1 MVSYKL
7 ADNVFTTEDDEIQV
21 GVWDEDKKMWETDLI
36 EDLQYDREKR
46 MLNFLTRK
54 FGPIAFL

>member
-21 GVWDEDKKMWETDLI
+21 GVWDETKKVWETDLI
-36 EDLQYDREKR
+36 EDL
-46 MLNFLTRK
+46 
-54 FGPIAFL
+54 